1 MSFLAKLWSMLF
13 GGGTIVSAVDDA
25 IKLGS
30 QVTAEVH
37 DHNQVVAGENK
48 IIADDNAQ
56 AAKAEKDALEIAN
69 NTSAATVDD
78 SLRTGK
84 F

>member
-1 MSFLAKLWSMLF
+1 MSWYSTLWSMLF
-13 GGGTIVSAVDDA
+13 GGGTIVSAVDDGL
-25 IKLGS
+25 KLAS

-78 SLRTGK
+78 SLRNGK